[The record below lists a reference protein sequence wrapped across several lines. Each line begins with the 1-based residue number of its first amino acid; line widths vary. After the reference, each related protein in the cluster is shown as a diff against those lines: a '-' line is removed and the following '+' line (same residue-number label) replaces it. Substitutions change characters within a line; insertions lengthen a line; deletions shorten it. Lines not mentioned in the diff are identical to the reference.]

1 MSVKLI
7 AIASAASFACAFAAA
22 SWVYRSDQAPV
33 AASDDVV
40 VAFDQ
45 GLPVEQRIAALER
58 AVNDERQVRQLLQEE
73 LFYLTE
79 ELEEL
84 TSSASPADAEQEI
97 VAESATVDRDQER
110 RANFRRRNSPEARV
124 ERLIEAGF
132 LPGQAELIV
141 QREAAL
147 QMESLQARYEAERSG
162 DPQEWY
168 RSRNDQQNALREE
181 LGDADYERYLTA
193 NNRSTSIAV
202 SNVIES
208 SPAHAAGLL
217 PGDEIVRYGGERV
230 FSMTDLTQQTMQ
242 GMAGENVAVD
252 IMRDGI
258 QMQVVMPR
266 GPFGITGGRRG
277 R

>member
-7 AIASAASFACAFAAA
+7 AIASVASFACAFAAA

-33 AASDDVV
+33 AASDDVIV
-40 VAFDQ
+40 SFDQ
-45 GLPVEQRIAALER
+45 GLPVEQRIAVLER
-58 AVNDERQVRQLLQEE
+58 AVSEERQARQLLQEE

-84 TSSASPADAEQEI
+84 TSAASPENAEPEL
-97 VAESATVDRDQER
+97 VAESVTVDRDQER
-110 RANFRRRNSPEARV
+110 RADFRRRNSPEGRV
-124 ERLIEAGF
+124 ARLIEAGF

-168 RSRNDQQNALREE
+168 RSRNDQQNALRAE
-181 LGDADYERYLTA
+181 LGDADYERYLSA

-230 FSMTDLTQQTMQ
+230 FSMTDLTQQSMQ